1 MASLTEENYLKSI
14 HSLMEKS
21 SSAPVTTN
29 DLSAAMKIKAASVTD
44 MLKKLSAKKLIHY
57 KKYQGVL
64 LTHTGKLLA
73 ISIIRKHRLWELFLT
88 EKLKF
93 SWDQVHEMA
102 EELEHVSSQQLI
114 ERLDAFLGH
123 PKFDPHGDPIP
134 DHNGKMADY
143 KFFNLSS
150 LTINEKGKVATVIEQ
165 QPSFLKH
172 LNKLNIKVGTTIKVL
187 DRVDFDKSLTIS
199 VGSSSLFSI
208 SNEIAKNILV
218 SK

>member
-1 MASLTEENYLKSI
+1 
-14 HSLMEKS
+14 MEKS
-21 SSAPVTTN
+21 SNAPVTTN
-29 DLSAAMKIKAASVTD
+29 DLSGAMKIKAASVTD

-114 ERLDAFLGH
+114 ERLDAFLDH

-134 DHNGKMADY
+134 DHNGKMIDY
-143 KFFNLSS
+143 RFYNLSS
-150 LTINEKGKVATVIEQ
+150 LSINEKGKVATVIEQ

-172 LNKLNIKVGTTIKVL
+172 LNKLSIKVGTSIKIL
-187 DRVDFDKSLTIS
+187 DRIEFDKSLTIS
-199 VGSSSLFSI
+199 VGNNSRFTI